1 MPREF
6 ELIIFQFECD
16 TLAYWIICNT
26 LFYMWQSFRGR
37 ARGFL
42 RTCVWGRDILKLCRP
57 LDVVL
62 SAYELEPANI
72 SSSTFPF

>member
-42 RTCVWGRDILKLCRP
+42 RTCVWGRVILKLCRP

-62 SAYELEPANI
+62 SAYDLGAANI
-72 SSSTFPF
+72 SSSTFLF